1 MIKAIIFDLNGIFIQ
16 SEKLSD
22 RFEKDFNI
30 SSKIFIP
37 KLIEIMEKVRR
48 PEAGPAFLY
57 WKPILEEW
65 KLNFTEAEF
74 WNYWFKEE
82 KESDEMIQYASKL
95 RSRGIKI
102 IILSNN
108 FKERAEYYGH
118 YIWMHEVVDKAYFS
132 WQTGFV
138 KPDIKAWKLILS
150 ENDLKP
156 ENCIYF
162 DDQEKNLLA
171 AEEVGIKSYLFT
183 NELDLKNIIENN
195 LTGEV

>member
-1 MIKAIIFDLNGIFIQ
+1 MIKAVIFDLNGIFIQ

-22 RFEKDFNI
+22 RFEKDFGI
-30 SSKIFIP
+30 DSKIFIP

-57 WKPILEEW
+57 WKPVLEEW
-65 KLNFTEAEF
+65 KLNFSETEF
-74 WNYWFKEE
+74 WNYWFKAE

-95 RSRGIKI
+95 HSRGIKI

-118 YIWMHEVVDKAYFS
+118 YTWMHEVVDRAYFS

-138 KPDIKAWKLILS
+138 KPDIRAWKLILS

-171 AEEVGIKSYLFT
+171 AEEVGIKSYIFT

-195 LTGEV
+195 LIGEV